1 MKVYYFGAWAS
12 AGHRI
17 WTPDGDIARRAGP
30 WTDRDLDHSSYKVR
44 YSGGPAIATGRG
56 FVPVDAEE
64 TQGFWRLTRGTAA
77 AGGAWTA
84 LGCYD
89 RAADSRGGSI
99 SVFIAE
105 GEHDEQAMR
114 ALAARHFPAV
124 WARIHG
130 RCS

>member
-17 WTPDGDIARRAGP
+17 WTPDGDVARRAGP
-30 WTDRDLDHSSYKVR
+30 WTDRELDHSSYKVR
-44 YSGGPAIATGRG
+44 YYGGPAIATGHG
-56 FVPVDAEE
+56 FVPVDGEE
-64 TQGFWRLTRGTAA
+64 TMGVWRLTSGCDAS
-77 AGGAWTA
+77 GPWTA

-89 RAADSRGGSI
+89 RTQDHRKGSI
-99 SVFIAE
+99 SVFISE
-105 GEHDEQAMR
+105 GEHDEAAMQ
-114 ALAARHFPAV
+114 ALAAQHFPAV

>member
-17 WTPDGDIARRAGP
+17 WTPDGDVARRAGP

-44 YSGGPAIATGRG
+44 YYGGPAIATGHG
-56 FVPVDAEE
+56 FVPVDGEE
-64 TQGFWRLTRGTAA
+64 TMGVWRLTSGCDAS
-77 AGGAWTA
+77 GQWTA

-89 RAADSRGGSI
+89 RTQDRWKGSI
-99 SVFIAE
+99 SVFVAE
-105 GEHDEQAMR
+105 GEHDEAAMQ
-114 ALAARHFPAV
+114 ALAAQHFPAV